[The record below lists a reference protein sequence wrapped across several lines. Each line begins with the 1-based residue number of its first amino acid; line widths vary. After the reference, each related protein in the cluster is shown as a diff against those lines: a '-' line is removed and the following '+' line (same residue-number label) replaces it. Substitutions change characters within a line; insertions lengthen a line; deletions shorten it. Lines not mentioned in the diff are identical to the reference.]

1 MVATQAMVARALQAA
16 GDLEK
21 EGVSVEVIDPRTL
34 APLDETTILESVGK
48 THRLVIAH
56 EAVKRGGFG
65 AEVAAM
71 VIEKAHGRAGRA
83 DRPRRRAQRADALQ
97 RQSRARDDSEQGGHR
112 RRDQVPPRIAKPG
125 VRPDFGFRLVAP
137 MPRSRAV
144 RPPGKSKSGLTPFW
158 VFGEWG
164 AGVGGA

>member
-1 MVATQAMVARALQAA
+1 MRPPVQAA

-21 EGVSVEVIDPRTL
+21 DGVSVEVIDPRTL

-71 VIEKAHGRAGRA
+71 VCEKAL
-83 DRPRRRAQRADALQ
+83 DELDAPI
-97 RQSRARDDSEQGGHR
+97 AR
-112 RRDQVPPRIAKPG
+112 
-125 VRPDFGFRLVAP
+125 VAARNVP
-137 MPRSRAV
+137 MPYNDNLERATIPSKEDIV
-144 RPPGKSKSGLTPFW
+144 AAIKSLL
-158 VFGEWG
+158 
-164 AGVGGA
+164 